1 MLSLVSVF
9 KIFLFFKILL
19 IAKEKSQPP
28 APMNRDVKMVCFVLN
43 KTDSA
48 LFSPVSEY
56 ACCNLEL
63 YQSSDCIFCHIFSV
77 VE

>member
-1 MLSLVSVF
+1 
-9 KIFLFFKILL
+9 
-19 IAKEKSQPP
+19 
-28 APMNRDVKMVCFVLN
+28 MNRDVKMVCFVLN